1 MFVSY
6 IPIKN
11 TSDPIGGGIF
21 NGIQLSMLI
30 LPISVVSRRTER
42 DPAIIH
48 KRWVLVVIAV
58 TQYFWEYYRQM
69 IINIGSFSGV
79 TGQQIN

>member
-11 TSDPIGGGIF
+11 TDDPIGGIF

-30 LPISVVSRRTER
+30 LPISVVSRRTESG
-42 DPAIIH
+42 PAIIH
-48 KRWVLVVIAV
+48 KRWVLVVIVV
-58 TQYFWEYYRQM
+58 TQYFWEYCRQM

-79 TGQQIN
+79 AGQ

>member
-1 MFVSY
+1 
-6 IPIKN
+6 
-11 TSDPIGGGIF
+11 
-21 NGIQLSMLI
+21 MLI
-30 LPISVVSRRTER
+30 LPISVVSRRTESG
-42 DPAIIH
+42 PAIIH

-79 TGQQIN
+79 AGQ